1 VTWRWISQASAEAF
15 HSEQID
21 RFGGAR
27 GIRDIG
33 LLPSELDR
41 PQNKAAYEDPDAF
54 ELAAAYLYGLARN
67 HPFVDGN
74 KRTAIVVAAVFL
86 MKHGYRITSDNG
98 MLYQFVVDVAAGAVS
113 EDSAARWFRDFTE
126 TMA

>member
-1 VTWRWISQASAEAF
+1 MTWRWISQASVEVF

-27 GIRDIG
+27 GIRDAG
-33 LLPSELDR
+33 LLDSAVDR
-41 PQNKAAYEDPDAF
+41 PLDKVAYGEPNVFD
-54 ELAAAYLYGLARN
+54 LAATYLYGIARN

-86 MKHGYRITSDNG
+86 MKNGYDIIADNG
-98 MLYQFVVDVAAGAVS
+98 MVYQFVTDVAAGAVG

-126 TMA
+126 KRP